1 VRRLTLGC
9 CSVWAVPLLPGLA
22 IGPAALQ
29 AQGRDWSPDDRAV
42 IGDFSRIT
50 ALAAS
55 RDRLFVV
62 AGTAVLSYEA
72 LGRRWRGPWSP
83 AEPGALQGVTGAL
96 ADLLDGSLWLVRRS
110 GWLRFDPSIRLWEAG
125 AVAGTVLDAALD
137 ANAPGSGLFL
147 RTGNGWLSVQRGGG
161 VFPGPPPGRPV
172 RPATVDDATRS
183 NPAIQATSALAL
195 LSRFR
200 SVRYTAAARGSGFT
214 GEGWYLGTSG
224 AGLFYLPDGAGLPEP
239 LPFGLPSDVADAV
252 FAGNGGVWVVT
263 ERTPIADPALTFVA
277 SDFSIFKSLQGPRAT
292 GLPFAAARR
301 VVGRESELWLATDVG
316 VIRIAPQADSYTR
329 YDESRGLPDSRVLD
343 LAQRRGRIVAGT
355 MHGLAILGDSTG
367 FVRLAPDFSDAASA
381 VELGG
386 DTVWVGTG
394 LGLFAAVPGVT
405 DLVVVEPAHASVAM
419 QERVMD
425 LAWRAD
431 TLVALLQDRLLWR
444 DPQTGRFALGPLL
457 GNELGRPHSLA
468 SGRAGLYVAGELG
481 VGLVGLATPLRRV
494 LTTPGDLPGSVTG
507 LAVDDTYL
515 WVTTLNGLVRLRLDA
530 IGS

>member
-1 VRRLTLGC
+1 MGRF
-9 CSVWAVPLLPGLA
+9 SAWAVALLA
-22 IGPAALQ
+22 TGPVPLQ
-29 AQGRDWSPDDRAV
+29 AQGRDWSPEDRAI

-62 AGTAVLSYEA
+62 TGAAVLSYEA
-72 LGRRWRGPWSP
+72 LGRRWLGPWSP
-83 AEPGALQGVTGAL
+83 GEPGALQGVTAAL
-96 ADLLDGSLWLVRRS
+96 ADLLDGSLWLVTRS

-125 AVAGTVLDAALD
+125 TVAGTVLDAALD

-147 RTGNGWLSVQRGGG
+147 RTSAGWFSVQRGGG
-161 VFPGPPPGRPV
+161 VFPGSAPGRPV
-172 RPATVDDATRS
+172 RPATVDDAVRS
-183 NPAIQATSALAL
+183 NPAIQATSALTL
-195 LSRFR
+195 LNRFHR
-200 SVRYTAAARGSGFT
+200 VRYTAAARGTGFT

-224 AGLFYLPDGAGLPEP
+224 AGLFYLPDGAGIPEP
-239 LPFGLPSDVADAV
+239 LPFGLPSDVTDAV

-292 GLPFAAARR
+292 GLPFSAARR

-316 VIRIAPQADSYTR
+316 VIRIAPQADSYAR

-355 MHGLAILGDSTG
+355 VHGLASFDSTG

-405 DLVVVEPAHASVAM
+405 DLVVVEPAHASAAM

-444 DPQTGRFALGPLL
+444 DPQTGRFTLGPLL
-457 GNELGRPHSLA
+457 GDALGRPHSLV
-468 SGRAGLYVAGELG
+468 SGRAGLYIAGELG

-507 LAVDDTYL
+507 VAVDDDYL